1 MCLSLR
7 RHGEPQAWIVRLQ
20 GGVDGGEYE
29 FGDHVAGRMHAACGG
44 AARMGTLGWWYE
56 IVRAEIIDCG

>member
-29 FGDHVAGRMHAACGG
+29 FGDHVGG
-44 AARMGTLGWWYE
+44 AGSSREDACCMRGSYQDGHVGVV
-56 IVRAEIIDCG
+56 VRDRAS